1 VGDRLDKAVQ
11 GVRAL
16 FEDLNV
22 DVKEERLIRF
32 ILNELQ
38 KGRSFDEV
46 MSDPYVVNR
55 TNAEARARM
64 LENPAILE
72 GIEDQLAGELFFYKV
87 DFSRPAGGTEPKG

>member
-1 VGDRLDKAVQ
+1 MGDRLDKAVQ
-11 GVRAL
+11 GVRSL

-38 KGRSFDEV
+38 KGRSFDQV
-46 MSDPYVVNR
+46 MADPYVVNR
-55 TNAEARARM
+55 TNEEDRARM

-72 GIEDQLAGELFFYKV
+72 GIEDRLAGELFFYKV
-87 DFSRPAGGTEPKG
+87 DFSRHDKLEDEG

>member
-11 GVRAL
+11 GVRSL

-22 DVKEERLIRF
+22 DVREERLIKF

-46 MSDPYVVNR
+46 MADPYVVNR
-55 TNAEARARM
+55 TNEEDRAHM

-87 DFSRPAGGTEPKG
+87 DFSRPGGPEGKD

>member
-11 GVRAL
+11 GVRSL
-16 FEDLNV
+16 LEDLNV

-38 KGRSFDEV
+38 KGRRFDEV

-55 TNAEARARM
+55 TNAEDRARM

-72 GIEDQLAGELFFYKV
+72 GIEDQMAGELFFYKV
-87 DFSRPAGGTEPKG
+87 DFSRPGGAEDKG